1 MPDDPI
7 PTPDHKP
14 TLSRP
19 EDQPSWAVGTNTY
32 TFIVTGNQ
40 TDGAFAFFDGHFPPK
55 GHVGPHCH
63 GYEEMLY
70 VLDGE
75 LTVFCDDQRHVLSVN
90 TALNVPAWAPHML
103 RNNSGAP
110 VRIVVTTALAELELQ
125 FEEIGKRVAGR
136 DSAPPLFSDEER
148 AAYPEL
154 MKASSERH
162 LARLLPPDMFDHL
175 LTDADRES

>member
-1 MPDDPI
+1 MPNDPI

-103 RNNSGAP
+103 RKQQRRTGADRRDDGAGRARTP
-110 VRIVVTTALAELELQ
+110 VRGDRQ
-125 FEEIGKRVAGR
+125 
-136 DSAPPLFSDEER
+136 
-148 AAYPEL
+148 
-154 MKASSERH
+154 
-162 LARLLPPDMFDHL
+162 ARG
-175 LTDADRES
+175 